1 MKGILKSLLIAC
13 IVPVMSGCGDWLD
26 YNEVTEYTKD
36 QTFSDF
42 QRVNNYVTNIY
53 SRLENGLEG
62 YNNGA
67 TLASACDEAECAW
80 PASNVHNF
88 YNGAWGPLRTLT
100 STWADSYWGIRSA
113 NFFLENWEQYT
124 FEDFKYNLDY
134 VEQMER
140 YRRYQYEVRFLRA
153 YFYFE
158 LVKTFGDVPL
168 VLETMTAEEANQAER
183 TSKQEIFRFI
193 ADECDAIADELPL
206 DYAALPYAETGRIT
220 RLAVLALKAR
230 SQMYA
235 ASPLFRESGADAKAL
250 WKQAALANKKVL
262 EACAANGVALDN
274 YANLTGVNNF
284 KGKEVIYA
292 RRLGNINTFETNNF
306 PVGVEGGNSGN
317 CPTQT
322 LVDAYR
328 MQKTGKL
335 WNEEGSGYDP
345 ENPYAGRDPRMALTV
360 VTNGTTKW
368 PNWNTSPIETFEG
381 GLNGHPLTGATPTG
395 YYLRKYCDP
404 AIDLRPGQINTL
416 RHSWI
421 MYRLSEFYLN
431 YAECVANY
439 LGNPGMTDEDFPV
452 SAVAKLNELKTFRNM
467 PVVPTTVALDEFME
481 YYRNE
486 RMVEL
491 AFEGHRFWDVR
502 RWKLGEVLKSV
513 ELMKLTKREGRINYE
528 RVTRQRAWDDKMYL
542 FPIAD
547 EELRKNTKL
556 TQNPGWK

>member
-1 MKGILKSLLIAC
+1 MKNILRLLLVAC
-13 IVPVMSGCGDWLD
+13 VFPVISGCSDWLD

-80 PASNVHNF
+80 SASNVHNF
-88 YNGAWGPLRTLT
+88 YNGAWGPLRILT

-134 VEQMER
+134 PEQMER

-168 VLETMTAEEANQAER
+168 VLKTMSAEEANQAER
-183 TSKQEIFRFI
+183 TSKQEIFQFI
-193 ADECDAIADELPL
+193 ADECDAIADKLPL

-220 RLAVLALKAR
+220 RLTVFALKAR

-235 ASPLFRESGADAKAL
+235 ASPLFRDSGADPKAL
-250 WKQAALANKKVL
+250 WKQAALANKQVL
-262 EACAANGVALDN
+262 EACAANGVTLDN

-292 RRLGNINTFETNNF
+292 RRLGNLNTVEINNF

-328 MQKTGKL
+328 IQKTGKL

-360 VTNGTTKW
+360 VTNGTAKW

-381 GLNGHPLTGATPTG
+381 GLSGYPLTGATPTG

-404 AIDLRPGQINTL
+404 AIDLRPGKVNYL

-439 LGNPGMTDEDFPV
+439 FGNPKMTDKDFLV
-452 SAVAKLNELKTFRNM
+452 SAIDKLNELKAFRKM
-467 PVVPTTVALDEFME
+467 PTISTGDQNEFME

-491 AFEGHRFWDVR
+491 AFENHRFWDVR
-502 RWKLGEVLKSV
+502 RWKLGELLKSV
-513 ELMKLTKREGRINYE
+513 ELMKLTKQEGRINYE
-528 RVTRQRAWDDKMYL
+528 RVTRQRTWSDKMYL

-547 EELRKNTKL
+547 EELRKNDKL